1 MVEYGF
7 AENVDFIGLS
17 EKSEKLGGRP
27 RMNHAM
33 TLNMAKEVSMIQR
46 TEKGKQARLYFID
59 VENQYK
65 AIQKRLPNTREAIQQ
80 LLLQGVEEVS
90 QRVDDME
97 ERLSN
102 VEENAKLDTG
112 DYNVISKRVKKRV
125 YEVARSYGLNVKQS
139 KLLSPLFK
147 DINGGIKRIANV
159 DARTQLCKKHYQSV
173 MDFINDWEPATAI
186 RYEIKQMTLDI

>member
-1 MVEYGF
+1 MDSMELIKIKTNENGEQLVSGRELHEFLEVNEKYTDWFKRMVEYGF
-7 AENVDFIGLS
+7 AENVDFIVLS

-80 LLLQGVEEVS
+80 LLLQGVEEV
-90 QRVDDME
+90 
-97 ERLSN
+97 
-102 VEENAKLDTG
+102 
-112 DYNVISKRVKKRV
+112 
-125 YEVARSYGLNVKQS
+125 
-139 KLLSPLFK
+139 
-147 DINGGIKRIANV
+147 
-159 DARTQLCKKHYQSV
+159 
-173 MDFINDWEPATAI
+173 
-186 RYEIKQMTLDI
+186 